1 MDNSSPNTG
10 KSGTTLKANP
20 GPQKA
25 KNEKEVQKGGGGRAE
40 AQCLWIQN

>member
-1 MDNSSPNTG
+1 MMDNSSPNTG

-25 KNEKEVQKGGGGRAE
+25 KNEKEVQLNRDRD
-40 AQCLWIQN
+40 LP